1 MAADAEIPVTVI
13 DEPSAVAR
21 LRQRYAKA
29 MRPWR
34 RANPAARWLVIIGF
48 AIVAAFAG
56 MAAFSEQLAPY
67 GEAQYCEAE
76 IWNGDTRACVGPV
89 EQQLP
94 RRAEPSSDHPF
105 GTTESRFD
113 VLSRVIIGS
122 KIAIAVVV
130 FSTAFAMFI
139 GVPLGLFSGYV
150 GGRVDRV
157 LVLIMDTIY
166 AFPGLLLAIM
176 LAFVL
181 RTRLEDFGID
191 APFAPAAISVGTV
204 YIPQYF
210 RVIRNHTLSVKEE
223 PFVEA
228 ARSLGASRFT
238 IMRRYIFLNVVSSIP
253 VLFTLNAADAV
264 LTMAGLGFLGYGI
277 RFPAAEWGLD
287 VSQALD
293 DAVSG
298 FWWTTFWPG
307 VAITLLVTGLTLMG
321 EGLNDIVN
329 PLLRV
334 KGYKG
339 KVRAADD
346 ADGPGRLTAR
356 ESMRLAGDRAEI
368 TGDVETGGTAT

>member
-1 MAADAEIPVTVI
+1 MATPDTTAVDIDAPPLTARI
-13 DEPSAVAR
+13 R
-21 LRQRYAKA
+21 LRADKA
-29 MRPWR
+29 LRPWR

-48 AIVAAFAG
+48 VIVAAFG
-56 MAAFSEQLAPY
+56 VMAAFSEQIAPY
-67 GEAQYCEAE
+67 GEAQYCDDS
-76 IWNGDTRACVGPV
+76 IWNGDTRACIGPAD
-89 EQQLP
+89 QQLS
-94 RRAEPSSDHPF
+94 RRAEPSGDHPF
-105 GTTESRFD
+105 GTTEARFD

-150 GGRVDRV
+150 GGRIDRALV
-157 LVLIMDTIY
+157 LVMDTIY

-181 RTRLEDFGID
+181 RTRLEDLGVE
-191 APFAPAAISVGTV
+191 APFVPAAISVGTV

-277 RFPAAEWGLD
+277 TFPAAEWGLD
-287 VSQALD
+287 ISQALD

-307 VAITLLVTGLTLMG
+307 IAITLLVTGLTLMG

-334 KGYKG
+334 KGYRG
-339 KVRAADD
+339 KVRS
-346 ADGPGRLTAR
+346 AR
-356 ESMRLAGDRAEI
+356 EAVRLAGSAGAPP
-368 TGDVETGGTAT
+368 TGDSGEVETGGTAT